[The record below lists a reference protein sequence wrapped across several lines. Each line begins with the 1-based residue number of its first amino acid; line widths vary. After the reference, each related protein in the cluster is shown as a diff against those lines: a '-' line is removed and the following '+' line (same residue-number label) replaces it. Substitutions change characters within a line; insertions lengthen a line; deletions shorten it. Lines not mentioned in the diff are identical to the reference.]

1 MNDITLKKSH
11 KKNTWRRTVTSLIA
25 LLFMTSTYTSY
36 SQEIQALITKDRIEI
51 GEQFA
56 YELRVEMPKNSVF
69 IWPDPKAD
77 TINEFEILFRS
88 TIDTVTKKSVWAL
101 SQTWTLTSFDSGYFV
116 IPPQALIWGT
126 DTFTTDPVLIQ
137 VDLPEV
143 LEDVPIYEIKDIQKA
158 PFNWLPLLWW
168 SMGLLLAAASIYLLV
183 KYLKKKPVAI
193 PIQKQA
199 PEKPAE
205 EEALQA
211 LRRLRKDALWQEERF
226 KEHYDALTNVLKL
239 YIKRRY
245 GIPALEYTSDQLI
258 AALKLKGLDTG
269 FSTSFKTLLT
279 ASDMAKYAKG
289 KTDMLTAEALISVVE
304 EYVIATTPKQETP
317 TRDV

>member
-1 MNDITLKKSH
+1 MNEITAEKSR
-11 KKNTWRRTVTSLIA
+11 TICSWRRAFAGLIA
-25 LLFMTSTYTSY
+25 LLLLTVVNESY
-36 SQEIQALITKDRIEI
+36 GQEIQAIVGKDRIEI
-51 GEQFA
+51 GEQFT

-69 IWPDPKAD
+69 TWPDPKAD
-77 TINEFEILFRS
+77 TINEFEILLR
-88 TIDTVTKKSVWAL
+88 TDIDTVAKKTVWEL
-101 SQTWTLTSFDSGYFV
+101 SQTWTLTSFDSGFFV
-116 IPPQALIWGT
+116 IPPLFLIWGT

-168 SMGLLLAAASIYLLV
+168 SMGLLLAAALIYLLI

-211 LRRLRKDALWQEERF
+211 LRQLRKDALWQEERF

-258 AALKLKGLDTG
+258 VAIKAKGIDAGL
-269 FSTSFKTLLT
+269 SASFKTLLT

-289 KTDMLTAEALISVVE
+289 KTDMLTAETLISVVE